1 VSEVTIIT
9 TDFSAFD
16 DGYFNKIKEV
26 ITENKNAN
34 RIRLAILAHRNNLKL
49 PDAIIYKT
57 ELIYKIEYLIDL
69 ESLRQKYQDIDML
82 AAYIVYAVYNEYKKH
97 LVIH

>member
-1 VSEVTIIT
+1 MSEVTIIT

-57 ELIYKIEYLIDL
+57 ELVYKIEYLIDL

-82 AAYIVYAVYNEYKKH
+82 AAYIVYAVYNEYKTH

>member
-1 VSEVTIIT
+1 MSEVTIIT

-26 ITENKNAN
+26 IIENKNADK
-34 RIRLAILAHRNNLKL
+34 ICLVILTHRNNLKL
-49 PDAIIYKT
+49 SDIPIYKK
-57 ELIYKIEYLIDL
+57 EQVYRVEYSVDL
-69 ESLRQKYQDIDML
+69 KLLRQKYQDIDML
-82 AAYIVYAVYNEYKKH
+82 TAYIVNTVYNEYKTH